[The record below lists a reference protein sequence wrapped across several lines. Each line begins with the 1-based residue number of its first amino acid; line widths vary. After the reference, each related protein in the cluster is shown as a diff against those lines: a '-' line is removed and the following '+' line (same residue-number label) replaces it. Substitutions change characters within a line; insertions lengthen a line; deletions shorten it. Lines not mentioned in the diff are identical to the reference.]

1 MYQEYKDLLSMY
13 AVQDIKMA
21 NFRMVMISISAMKNL
36 NHLFDGKGRKEGV
49 LLKLLRPLVGL
60 NQQPFS

>member
-21 NFRMVMISISAMKNL
+21 NIRMVMISTGAMKNL
-36 NHLFDGKGRKEGV
+36 VHLFGGTGRKEGV
-49 LLKLLRPLVGL
+49 LLK
-60 NQQPFS
+60 